1 MIERLLS
8 PVFAVPAVAVLLLA
22 LLVVLSAL
30 DARAGARASVEDVAR
45 AYFEFGYARGQ
56 QDVLE
61 GATIVGQAD
70 QYKLPPITREQLL
83 AWREAR
89 QKATATLEAAR

>member
-8 PVFAVPAVAVLLLA
+8 PVFAVPAVAVLLLVV
-22 LLVVLSAL
+22 LVVLSAL

-45 AYFEFGYARGQ
+45 AYFEYGYARGQ

-70 QYKLPPITREQLL
+70 QYKLPPITREQLI
-83 AWREAR
+83 AWRQAR
-89 QKATATLEAAR
+89 YTAVQTLEAAK

>member
-1 MIERLLS
+1 MSTSEA
-8 PVFAVPAVAVLLLA
+8 VVPAVAALA
-22 LLVVLSAL
+22 LLVVVVLAAL
-30 DARAGARASVEDVAR
+30 DVRASPPKPDVNAVAR

-70 QYKLPPITREQLL
+70 QYKLPPITREQLVQ
-83 AWREAR
+83 WRQAR
-89 QKATATLEAAR
+89 YNAVQTLEAAK

>member
-1 MIERLLS
+1 MRMS
-8 PVFAVPAVAVLLLA
+8 PTVVVPGVAVLA
-22 LLVVLSAL
+22 LLVLIVLAAL
-30 DARAGARASVEDVAR
+30 DVRASTPKPGVDAVAR

-70 QYKLPPITREQLL
+70 QYKLPPVTREQLL

>member
-1 MIERLLS
+1 MIERMLS
-8 PVFAVPAVAVLLLA
+8 PAFAVPAVAALLLV
-22 LLVVLSAL
+22 LVVVLSAL

-45 AYFEFGYARGQ
+45 AYYAYGYARGQ

-70 QYKLPPITREQLL
+70 QYTLPPITREQLL
-83 AWREAR
+83 KWREAR
-89 QKATATLEAAR
+89 YNAVQTLEAAK

>member
-1 MIERLLS
+1 MLERLLS
-8 PVFAVPAVAVLLLA
+8 PTFAVPAVAVLLLA

-45 AYFEFGYARGQ
+45 AYFEYGYARGQ

-70 QYKLPPITREQLL
+70 QYKLPPITHEQLI
-83 AWREAR
+83 AWRQAR
-89 QKATATLEAAR
+89 YTAVQTLEAAK

>member
-1 MIERLLS
+1 MLERLLS
-8 PVFAVPAVAVLLLA
+8 PTFAVPAVAVLLLA

-70 QYKLPPITREQLL
+70 KYKLPPITREQLL
-83 AWREAR
+83 KWREAR

>member
-1 MIERLLS
+1 MLDRLTS
-8 PVFAVPAVAVLLLA
+8 PSVVAAALVIAAAVALVG
-22 LLVVLSAL
+22 LVVKAAQA
-30 DARAGARASVEDVAR
+30 DQKPGVEDVAR
-45 AYFEFGYARGQ
+45 AYYAYGYARGQ

-83 AWREAR
+83 RWREAR

>member
-1 MIERLLS
+1 M
-8 PVFAVPAVAVLLLA
+8 
-22 LLVVLSAL
+22 
-30 DARAGARASVEDVAR
+30 D
-45 AYFEFGYARGQ
+45 FEYGYARGQ